1 MARPRGYDREA
12 VLAAARDL
20 FWERGYDATSITD
33 LEQRT
38 GLNRSSLYQ
47 EFGSKDGLFEA
58 ALACYADQVVARLFD
73 PVRSPG
79 AGLAEVGQ
87 LFARLGGLLRCDPAT
102 YGRGCLLVNTGTG
115 LSTTPPA
122 ARQAV
127 AAYRD
132 RVRADFLAAL
142 TRSADRGETDPA
154 DVKSRSHL
162 LTSTLMGI
170 WLHARIDPADAADL
184 CDMLARDIS
193 AWQFDAGPAASA

>member
-1 MARPRGYDREA
+1 MARPRGYDRAA

-20 FWERGYDATSITD
+20 FWERGYDATSIAD

-47 EFGSKDGLFEA
+47 EFGSKDELFEA

-79 AGLAEVGQ
+79 AGLAEVAQ
-87 LFARLGGLLRCDPAT
+87 LFARLGRLLRCDPAT
-102 YGRGCLLVNTGTG
+102 YARGCLLVNTGTE
-115 LSTTPPA
+115 LSTAPPA

-132 RVRADFLAAL
+132 RARADFLAAL
-142 TRSADRGETDPA
+142 ARSAARGETDPA
-154 DVKSRSHL
+154 KVTSRSHL

-170 WLHARIDPADAADL
+170 WVHARIDPADAAGL
-184 CDMLARDIS
+184 CDMLTRDIS
-193 AWQFDAGPAASA
+193 AWQLGTGPTATA

>member
-33 LEQRT
+33 LEQCT

-47 EFGSKDGLFEA
+47 EFGSKDGLFHA
-58 ALACYADQVVARLFD
+58 ALSCYADQVVARLFD
-73 PVRSPG
+73 PVRSPR
-79 AGLAEVGQ
+79 AGLAEVAQ
-87 LFARLGGLLRCDPAT
+87 LFTRLGGLLRCDPAT

-115 LSTTPPA
+115 LSTAPPT

-127 AAYRD
+127 IAYRD

-142 TRSADRGETDPA
+142 TRSAARGETDPA

-193 AWQFDAGPAASA
+193 AWQLDAGPAASA

>member
-12 VLAAARDL
+12 VLAAARDR
-20 FWERGYDATSITD
+20 FWERGYDATSIAD
-33 LEQRT
+33 LEQCT

-73 PVRSPG
+73 PVRSPR
-79 AGLAEVGQ
+79 AGLAEVAQ
-87 LFARLGGLLRCDPAT
+87 LFTRLGGLLRCDPAT
-102 YGRGCLLVNTGTG
+102 YGRGCLLVNTGAELGTA
-115 LSTTPPA
+115 PAA

-127 AAYRD
+127 AVYRD
-132 RVRADFLAAL
+132 RVRADFVAAL
-142 TRSADRGETDPA
+142 SRSAARGETDPA
-154 DVKSRSHL
+154 GVNSRSHL

-184 CDMLARDIS
+184 CDMLARDVS
-193 AWQFDAGPAASA
+193 TWQFDAGPAASA